1 MKHNYNNLMVPY
13 YKDRISAMELH
24 IKKLESR
31 IEFLEAV
38 TEINEENH
46 KLCH

>member
-1 MKHNYNNLMVPY
+1 MKHNYNNLLVPY

-24 IKKLESR
+24 INKLESR
-31 IEFLEAV
+31 IEFLEAQI
-38 TEINEENH
+38 EINTENN